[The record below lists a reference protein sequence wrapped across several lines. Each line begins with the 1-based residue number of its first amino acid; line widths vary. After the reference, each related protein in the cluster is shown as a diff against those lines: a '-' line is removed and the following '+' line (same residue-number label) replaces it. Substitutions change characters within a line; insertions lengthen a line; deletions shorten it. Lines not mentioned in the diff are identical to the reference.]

1 MEGLRFLLGVIISP
15 PSETSDAEL
24 ETFYHQSLKPLLSL
38 TFRFPDVPL
47 TLYISGPFLEWL
59 ESHHTEFITALSE
72 MIRRKQ
78 VEVLGGGFYSP
89 LLPLLPPSDRI
100 GQIEELTTTVRRL
113 LGRRPRGAWL
123 HNTVWDPSLVLSLTG
138 CGLEYTFLDEEDFV
152 RLGVASTKIGIP
164 CVTENQGRI
173 LTCFPV
179 KSTLAEQ
186 IMKGNLGALDLTI
199 RQRFGHDDSL
209 LSVFFSLSSLQEVPF
224 FHEASGFENFLNIL
238 RSGYPGMLCVNPSSY
253 LKRATTMYD
262 RVFFASTDYATL
274 CRHVG
279 ISAPA
284 YAERQSWKQFL
295 TDFDD
300 SNRLYSKMVHTHLL
314 VSSLRGDKYKKKAAS
329 EELWKGQSLRAYIP
343 DGRLARTCRQKA
355 FQSLIS
361 AEVFARDKTT
371 FLSSLTSLDF
381 DLDGL
386 KEFLFQGTCYNLFI
400 DPVGGVAFEWDWLER
415 PWNWADSDHLTHRSP
430 AKLFVDRFFH
440 ENGETGEFWSKEF
453 RLVDL
458 NREGRLLT
466 LAAVSTL
473 SGPLGTVHVRIKK
486 TLRFEETSVELAIEL
501 ELLSGPEWSGWYEQ
515 DSYLYCGQADSGLF
529 RYDPETPGQAQL
541 IDLPRGVN
549 FHWVWEP
556 GEAPLL
562 EIVNHTSSALAGD
575 YVAHRFAPRW
585 KVNLVVGT
593 PWATSVT
600 WNLSERSVDEFFAG
614 N

>member
-15 PSETSDAEL
+15 PTELSDAEL
-24 ETFYHQSLKPLLSL
+24 ETYYHQSLKPLLSI
-38 TFRFPDVPL
+38 TFRFPDIPL

-59 ESHHTEFITALSE
+59 ELHHTEFITALSE

-113 LGRRPRGAWL
+113 LGRRPRGGWL
-123 HNTVWDPSLVLSLTG
+123 HNTVWDSSLVLSLTG
-138 CGLEYTFLDEEDFV
+138 CGLEYTFLDEEDFI

-173 LTCFPV
+173 LTCIPV
-179 KSTLAEQ
+179 KTTLAEQ

-209 LSVFFSLSSLQEVPF
+209 LTVFFSLSSLQEVPF

-253 LKRATTMYD
+253 LKRTTVMYD

-274 CRHVG
+274 CRNVG
-279 ISAPA
+279 ISPPA
-284 YAERQSWKQFL
+284 FAERQSWKQFL

-314 VSSLRGDKYKKKAAS
+314 VSSLRGDKFKKKAAS

-343 DGRLARTCRQKA
+343 DGRLARYCRQKA
-355 FQSLIS
+355 FQALIN
-361 AEVFARDKTT
+361 AEVLARDKTS
-371 FLSSLTSLDF
+371 FLTSLTSLDF

-386 KEFLFQGTCYNLFI
+386 KEFLFQGKKFNLFI

-415 PWNWADSDHLTHRSP
+415 PWNWADADHLTHRSP
-430 AKLFVDRFFH
+430 PKLFVDRFFH
-440 ENGETGEFWSKEF
+440 DNGETGEFWSKEF
-453 RLVDL
+453 RLMDL
-458 NREGRLLT
+458 NREQRLLS

-473 SGPLGTVHVRIKK
+473 SGPQGTVHVRLKK
-486 TLRFEETSVELAIEL
+486 TFKFDETSVEVFLEI
-501 ELLSGPEWSGWYEQ
+501 ELLSGPEWSGWYEL
-515 DSYLYCGQADSGLF
+515 DSYLYCGTAESAFF
-529 RYDPETPGQAQL
+529 RFNPEFPGQAQL
-541 IDLPRGVN
+541 SDIPRDVHFLWSWKAGD
-549 FHWVWEP
+549 P
-556 GEAPLL
+556 PLL
-562 EIVNHTSSALAGD
+562 EIVHHSSSVLAGD

-585 KVNLVVGT
+585 KVNLTVGT
-593 PWATSVT
+593 TWTTQVT
-600 WNLSERSVDEFFAG
+600 WLLSERSTEESV
-614 N
+614 